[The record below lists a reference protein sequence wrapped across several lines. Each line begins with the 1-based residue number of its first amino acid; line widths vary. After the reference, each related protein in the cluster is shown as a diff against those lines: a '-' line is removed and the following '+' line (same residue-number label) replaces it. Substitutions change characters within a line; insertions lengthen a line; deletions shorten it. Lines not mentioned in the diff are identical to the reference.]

1 MMRAVLCK
9 AYGLPKD
16 LLVEDIESPVPGAGE
31 VLVSVKAAGV
41 NFPDVL
47 MIQNKYQHRQTLP
60 FSPGYEIAGVVKAT
74 GAGVGGLTVGDAG
87 VAMLRSGAFAEE
99 AIVPA
104 DRFWRIPN
112 DVDFV
117 DAAAFPLAYGTSY
130 HALKDRGRLQR
141 GETLLVLGAA
151 GGVGLAGVQLGKL
164 MGAKV
169 IACASSDE
177 KLEACKRA
185 GADMLINYSVQDLRA
200 AVKALVGDGGVD
212 VVLDP
217 VSGPYAEPAVRSMSW
232 YGRYLVVGFTSGEI
246 PRIPMNLP
254 LLKGCSIVGVAWDT
268 YSRRN
273 PEGGRQ
279 NVSEMVEWIRSGAL
293 KPVVTARYALEDA
306 PRALEDVMERRVQ
319 GKVVIVP

>member
-1 MMRAVLCK
+1 MRAVLCK

-16 LLVEDIESPVPGAGE
+16 LVVEETASPVPREGQ
-31 VLVSVKAAGV
+31 VLVTVKAAGV

-47 MIQNKYQHRQTLP
+47 MIQDKYQHRQTLP
-60 FSPGYEIAGVVKAT
+60 FSPGYEIAGVVKAL
-74 GAGVGGLTVGDAG
+74 GPNVIGLEVGDAG
-87 VAMLRSGAFAEE
+87 IAMLRSGAFAEE
-99 AIVPA
+99 AVVPA
-104 DRFWRIPN
+104 ERFWRIPK

-130 HALKDRGRLQR
+130 HALKDRGRLQA

-177 KLEACKRA
+177 KLETCKQA
-185 GADMLINYSVQDLRA
+185 GADMVINYSRQDFREALK
-200 AVKALVGDGGVD
+200 AVAGDRGID

-217 VSGPYAEPAVRSMSW
+217 VGGAYTEPAVRSMAW
-232 YGRYLVVGFTSGEI
+232 FGRYLVVGFTSGEI
-246 PRIPMNLP
+246 ARIPMNLP
-254 LLKGCSIVGVAWDT
+254 LLKGCSLVGVAWDT

-279 NVSEMVEWIRSGAL
+279 NIAEMIEWIRSGKL
-293 KPVVTARYALEDA
+293 KPAETARYPLEDA